1 MSPYSPVN
9 GYQFLYKKNK
19 DKKEITN
26 LLINHIESFAITN
39 KILSCNFLYID
50 ESWGNHLKSLGYHE
64 WINSS
69 SEWRSNGEKRLMIF
83 FLDLTLIR
91 EKISKKREINY

>member
-9 GYQFLYKKNK
+9 GYQFLYKKNE

-26 LLINHIESFAITN
+26 LLINHIESFEITN

-50 ESWGNHLKSLGYHE
+50 ESW
-64 WINSS
+64 
-69 SEWRSNGEKRLMIF
+69 
-83 FLDLTLIR
+83 
-91 EKISKKREINY
+91 